1 MPIVYSALAIYSP
14 KAEKRENSPSTLSLQ
29 PVGYN

>member
-1 MPIVYSALAIYSP
+1 MAIVYSALAIYSP
-14 KAEKRENSPSTLSLQ
+14 KAEKRENSPSTISPQ